1 MSGAPRVAA
10 SVGVVRVRALSLA
23 ALALTGA
30 LALVADPAP
39 SRAALTSRVAKD
51 TSARRATHTSAPSAK
66 HPSSSSAKQ
75 SPASSPSRRT
85 GTKSKRKAKPKPPP
99 TASVSIDPAAP
110 IGPVVPSDFLG
121 LSFEVGNLPN
131 VAGYASGGDLANLLR
146 SLGGGVLRFGGIS
159 VDTEAAWV
167 DEDAAPAWAHM
178 TIAPQDL
185 EGIAELARSTGWR
198 VLLGVTFG
206 HYEPAAAAQEAQVAQ
221 SLLGSSLE
229 GIAIGNEPDLYVPD
243 GLRAS
248 PWSFAD
254 YVAEAA
260 AYRAAVEAAAPGVA
274 IVGPDAS
281 SGQAVLLWASEV
293 AAAEHP
299 ALLTAHYYPLTKCEA
314 YQPKLGD
321 LVSPLT
327 RENESAILSQLSA
340 VAQASGIPLR
350 VDETNNVS
358 CRGQPG
364 VSNVF
369 ASALWAVDYI
379 ARAMAS
385 GVAGL
390 NFHDLIAEP
399 ESYSPLVADSAQEL
413 ASGELH
419 ANPEWYALLLADH
432 LLGDRPVQAQV
443 TGGERTLTGAAFVD
457 PDGNVHVV
465 LVDFAPTG
473 ARELLVHV
481 RVPSNIGAGT
491 IMRLAAPGLRATSGV
506 TLGGGAVSAE
516 GTWSPLATLPQ
527 VSGKPG
533 ALALEMPASSAA
545 LVTLYPTR

>member
-1 MSGAPRVAA
+1 MFARLML
-10 SVGVVRVRALSLA
+10 SV
-23 ALALTGA
+23 ALALA
-30 LALVADPAP
+30 LPAP
-39 SRAALTSRVAKD
+39 TLAASTSRA
-51 TSARRATHTSAPSAK
+51 RRGSKLSVKRTSAPSAK
-66 HPSSSSAKQ
+66 RTPT
-75 SPASSPSRRT
+75 SSPSRGA
-85 GTKSKRKAKPKPPP
+85 GTKHKHKPKPPP
-99 TASVSIDPAAP
+99 SASVLIDPAAP
-110 IGPVVPSDFLG
+110 IGPVVPADFLG
-121 LSFEVGNLPN
+121 LSFEAGNLAN
-131 VAGYASGGDLANLLR
+131 IAAYAGGGDLANLLR
-146 SLGGGVLRFGGIS
+146 SLGQGVLRFGGIS

-167 DEDAAPAWAHM
+167 DEGAAPAWAHT
-178 TIAPQDL
+178 TIDPQDL
-185 EGIAELARSTGWR
+185 QGVAALARATGWR

-229 GIAIGNEPDLYVPD
+229 AIAIGNEPDLYVSD
-243 GLRAS
+243 GLRTS

-254 YVAEAA
+254 YVTEAA
-260 AYRAAVEAAAPGVA
+260 AYRAAIEAAAPGVA
-274 IVGPDAS
+274 IAGPDAS
-281 SGQAVLLWASEV
+281 SGQSVLLWASEV

-299 ALLTAHYYPLTKCEA
+299 ALLSAHYYPLTKCEA
-314 YQPKLGD
+314 FQPKLGD

-327 RENESAILSQLSA
+327 RVNESEILSQLSA
-340 VAQASGIPLR
+340 IAQASKIPLR

-358 CRGQPG
+358 CRGEPG

-399 ESYSPLVADSAQEL
+399 ESYSPLVADSAAEL

-432 LLGDRPVQAQV
+432 LLGDLPVRAQV
-443 TGGERTLTGAAFVD
+443 AGGERTLTAAAFTD

-465 LVDFAPTG
+465 LVNFTPSG
-473 ARELLVHV
+473 ARQLLVHL
-481 RVPSNIGAGT
+481 RVPPNVGAGT

-506 TLGGGAVSAE
+506 TLGGGAVSPE
-516 GTWSPLATLPQ
+516 GTWSPQATLPQ

-545 LVTLYPTR
+545 LLTLYPAH